1 MTRLIEFLI
10 ALALVL
16 ALFLVIG
23 LVLPS
28 KRQLE
33 ESAETNRRMTIV
45 FDTLN
50 NVRRLKDW
58 NPLLPH
64 AANEL
69 SYSGGDE
76 GHAGVG
82 ARVDYDSKGQWGKG
96 SWEITASERPAP
108 NGGTGKIVYAIT
120 DQKLGTD
127 KVTAFNL
134 EPTGKNNRNVKVT
147 QTYEVSYGWN
157 LIGRYAGMYVS
168 RHVGDAVK
176 AGLSKLTN
184 MLATVPNFDYR
195 TEGSKLTGLKIVELP
210 AEDLLVVN
218 AGNIDRSN
226 DPIKASIKSNQ
237 EWIKRV
243 MDANGLEAAG
253 PVRIITTDFG
263 AEKYAFD
270 VAVPVRKAGTGPKT
284 PSADA
289 KDKDGNPIPVPVPA
303 TSTPVA
309 STGDLKVTIPS
320 GAPVEHVVTKAHR
333 SAFAN
338 YTGFMAELDANRSAL
353 RAWAVTNGY
362 EVVDRPYEA
371 WKSGVDNSFTENGQ
385 FDIYWAIK

>member
-1 MTRLIEFLI
+1 MTRLIEFVI

-28 KRQLE
+28 SRELQ
-33 ESAETNRRMTIV
+33 ESVETNRRMTIV

-58 NPLLPH
+58 NPLVPS

-69 SYSGGDE
+69 SYSGGEDNT
-76 GHAGVG
+76 GVG
-82 ARVDYDSKGQWGKG
+82 AKVDFNSANPAWGQG
-96 SWEITASERPAP
+96 SWEIVESERPAP
-108 NGGTGKIVYAIT
+108 TGGPGKIVYAI
-120 DQKLGTD
+120 DDKRMGTD
-127 KVTAFNL
+127 KRSTFAL
-134 EPTGKNNRNVKVT
+134 EPTGKNNRNVKIT
-147 QTYEVSYGWN
+147 QSYEVTYGWN

-195 TEGSKLTGLKIVELP
+195 TEGSPLTDLKLVELP

-218 AGNIDRSN
+218 AGNIDRTN
-226 DPIKASIKSNQ
+226 DAIKASIKQNQ

-243 MDANGLEAAG
+243 MEANGLVAAG
-253 PVRIITTDFG
+253 PVRIITTDYG

-270 VAVPVRKAGTGPKT
+270 VAQPVRKGSAAPKT
-284 PSADA
+284 DA
-289 KDKDGNPIPVPVPA
+289 AAEGEAAPA
-303 TSTPVA
+303 AAPAPVA
-309 STGDLKVTIPS
+309 SAGELKVTIPS
-320 GAPVEHVVTKAHR
+320 GAPVEYVR
-333 SAFAN
+333 SEPRKLAFAS
-338 YTGFMAELDANRSAL
+338 YTGYMAELDNQRNAL
-353 RAWAVTNGY
+353 RAWAVTAGH
-362 EVVDRPYEA
+362 EVVDRPFES
-371 WKSGVDNSFTENGQ
+371 WKSGVDGAFEGDGK
-385 FDIYWAIK
+385 FDIYWAVKQ

>member
-1 MTRLIEFLI
+1 MTRLIEFVI

-23 LVLPS
+23 LILPS
-28 KRQLE
+28 SRELQ
-33 ESAETNRRMTIV
+33 ESVETNRRMTIV

-58 NPLLPH
+58 NPLVPS

-69 SYSGGDE
+69 SYSGGEDNT
-76 GHAGVG
+76 GVG
-82 ARVDYDSKGQWGKG
+82 AKVDFNSANPAWGQG
-96 SWEITASERPAP
+96 SWEIVESERPAP
-108 NGGTGKIVYAIT
+108 TGGPGKIVYAIN
-120 DQKLGTD
+120 DKRMGTD
-127 KVTAFNL
+127 KRSTFAL

-147 QTYEVSYGWN
+147 QTYQVTYGWN

-195 TEGSKLTGLKIVELP
+195 TEGSPLTDLKLVELP

-218 AGNIDRSN
+218 AGNIDRTN
-226 DPIKASIKSNQ
+226 DAIKASIKQNQ

-243 MDANGLEAAG
+243 MEANGLVAAG
-253 PVRIITTDFG
+253 PVRIITTDYG

-270 VAVPVRKAGTGPKT
+270 VAQPVRKGSAAPKT
-284 PSADA
+284 DA
-289 KDKDGNPIPVPVPA
+289 AAEGEAAPA
-303 TSTPVA
+303 AAPAPVA
-309 STGDLKVTIPS
+309 SAGELKVTIPS
-320 GAPVEHVVTKAHR
+320 GAPVEYVR
-333 SAFAN
+333 SEPRKLAFAS
-338 YTGFMAELDANRSAL
+338 YTGYMAELDNQRNAL
-353 RAWAVTNGY
+353 RAWAVTAGH
-362 EVVDRPYEA
+362 EVVDRPFES
-371 WKSGVDNSFTENGQ
+371 WKSGVDGAFEGDGK
-385 FDIYWAIK
+385 FDIYWAVKQ